1 MAHERAVE
9 TPIAAA
15 ITAVLDGA
23 LGIDEAIEALM
34 TRPFRA
40 EG

>member
-1 MAHERAVE
+1 
-9 TPIAAA
+9 
-15 ITAVLDGA
+15 VLDGA

-34 TRPFRA
+34 ARPFRA